1 MTAVEVPLVERESVD
16 PSLLLRLTSAP
27 AKIVAALFMATNVVW
42 AVASLGAVKHA
53 LPVLVAVVLV
63 DAAAALLLVKAPDP
77 FPMLWSL
84 GVLAVVALSTLLV
97 AFQLPSSGPIGRA
110 AWHLGANAWIL
121 FILALRRRA
130 GLAWLGFAL
139 MAGITIAWFISI
151 DRSPLAGLLELNAQT
166 ALLFVG
172 SLFALNLRRTARR
185 INELDD
191 QSVLAAADDAEAAT
205 SAQIRLRR
213 VSELRASVT
222 PLLERLTEDG
232 PPTSAADRKRYAS
245 AEAELRDGV
254 RGRSLVSPAIVAATA
269 SARDRGVDVDLLD
282 DRGQV
287 LASADATERMAT
299 AIVQALDAASAGT
312 VTVRLAPS
320 GRRAA
325 LSIVANTGLET
336 HRVELD
342 VDGRPVTPALSNA

>member
-1 MTAVEVPLVERESVD
+1 MSAVEVPLVERESID
-16 PSLLLRLTSAP
+16 PSLLLRITSAP
-27 AKIVAALFMATNVVW
+27 AKVVAALFMATNVVW
-42 AVASLGAVKHA
+42 AVASFGTVKHV
-53 LPVLVAVVLV
+53 LPVVVAVVLV
-63 DAAAALLLVKAPDP
+63 DAAAALLLAKAPDP

-84 GVLAVVALSTLLV
+84 GVVAVVGLSTFLV

-110 AWHLGANAWIL
+110 AWHLGVNVWIL
-121 FILALRRRA
+121 FFLALRRRA

-139 MAGITIAWFISI
+139 MAGITVAWFVSI
-151 DRSPLAGLLELNAQT
+151 GRSPLDGLLELNAQT
-166 ALLFVG
+166 ALLFVS

-205 SAQIRLRR
+205 SAQIRLQR
-213 VSELRASVT
+213 VSDLRATVT
-222 PLLERLTEDG
+222 PLLERLVEDG
-232 PPTSAADRKRYAS
+232 PPTNAADRKRYAS

-287 LASADATERMAT
+287 LASAEATDRMAT
-299 AIVQALDAASAGT
+299 AIVEALDAASAGK
-312 VTVRLAPS
+312 VTIRLAPS

-325 LSIVANTGLET
+325 LSIVAASGADTY
-336 HRVELD
+336 RVELD
-342 VDGRPVTPALSNA
+342 VEGHELQAAAAL